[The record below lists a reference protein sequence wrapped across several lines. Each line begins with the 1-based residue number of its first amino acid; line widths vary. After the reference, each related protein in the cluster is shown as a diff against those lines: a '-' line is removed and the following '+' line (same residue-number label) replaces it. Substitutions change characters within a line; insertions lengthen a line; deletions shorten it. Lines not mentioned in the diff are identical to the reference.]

1 MGKIQTQLMDVR
13 IASDIT
19 FTPGAD
25 PKHNHAMF
33 TVINNRGKKPG
44 TQEEQTDEI
53 TCHCWGKYAGVI
65 SFYGYKGKQINIIG
79 RIQSYSTETGRI
91 KRNGKKEIFRK
102 DEVVVDHVQLL
113 GDSMKMIEQR
123 VARNIADLITAGR
136 TSIEGITAAELLK
149 HTPPQIVDFS
159 PANCP
164 NGRYGYARV
173 WTKDRGFWDQGAG
186 GAAYQPMP
194 VSNGAVN
201 VNALQAQ
208 LAELSA
214 KLQAATGEAAAAAAN
229 TNQNLFQI

>member
-13 IASDIT
+13 IASDIN

-44 TQEEQTDEI
+44 TEIEMTDEI

-79 RIQSYSTETGRI
+79 RIQSYSTETGRV
-91 KRNGKKEIFRK
+91 KQNGKKEIFRK

-123 VARNIADLITAGR
+123 VARNVAALIAAGR
-136 TSIEGITAAELLK
+136 TSLEGITAAELLK
-149 HTPPQIVDFS
+149 HTPPQVVDFS

-173 WTKDRGFWDQGAG
+173 WTKDRGFWDMGAG
-186 GAAYQPMP
+186 GAAYQPM
-194 VSNGAVN
+194 NTGAGAVD

-208 LAELSA
+208 LADLTS
-214 KLQAATGEAAAAAAN
+214 KLQAAQGGTGASAGA
-229 TNQNLFQI
+229 NQNLFQI